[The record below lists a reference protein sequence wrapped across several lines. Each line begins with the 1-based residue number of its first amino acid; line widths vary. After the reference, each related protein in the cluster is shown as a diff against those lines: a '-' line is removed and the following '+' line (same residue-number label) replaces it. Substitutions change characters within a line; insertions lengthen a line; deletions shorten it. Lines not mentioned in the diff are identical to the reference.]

1 MGTLLHQAAG
11 KVSCS
16 TYTKWRE
23 TVSPGSKRGCR
34 FVLIVLFLLLAV
46 AAACGAWLWQR
57 YAGFSDQP
65 IAGLQTGDS
74 VVIASGDSFPSVLRK
89 LRAAGVDQ
97 GNDLEWRVLARR
109 LQVASSLK
117 VGEYALDPG
126 ITPRDLLLNMRDGKV
141 INYRI
146 TIVEGWNIRQLRA
159 AINAATPLLHETN
172 QLDDAALMKLLGHPG
187 QHPEGRFLPETY
199 VYSRGD
205 SDVDVLKRAYE
216 AMEKALAEV
225 WKMRASDLP
234 LKSPEEALILASII
248 EKETG
253 LASERP
259 QIAGVFAR
267 RLKLGMKLQTDPTVI
282 YGIGSGYDGNI
293 RRRDLLTD
301 TPYNTYTRTGLT
313 PTPIAMPGLDALRA
327 AVNPAPG
334 DALFFVALGNG
345 SGSHIFTATLGE
357 HNAAVARYLQQL
369 RRPPLPEEEPL
380 Q

>member
-1 MGTLLHQAAG
+1 M
-11 KVSCS
+11 
-16 TYTKWRE
+16 
-23 TVSPGSKRGCR
+23 
-34 FVLIVLFLLLAV
+34 
-46 AAACGAWLWQR
+46 WQR

-65 IAGLQTGDS
+65 IAGLQAGDS
-74 VVIASGDSFPSVLRK
+74 VVVVSGDSFPGVLRK
-89 LRAAGVDQ
+89 LRAAGVEQ
-97 GNDLEWRVLARR
+97 GSDLEWRLLARR
-109 LQVASSLK
+109 LDVDGSLK
-117 VGEYALDPG
+117 VGEYALEPEM
-126 ITPRDLLLNMRDGKV
+126 TPRSLLLNMRNGKV
-141 INYRI
+141 ISYRI

-159 AINAATPLLHETN
+159 AINAAQPLLHETS

-205 SDVDVLKRAYE
+205 SDVDVLERAYG

-225 WKMRASDLP
+225 WKARASDLP
-234 LKSPEEALILASII
+234 LKSADEALILASII

-267 RLKLGMKLQTDPTVI
+267 RLKLGMKLQTDPSVI

-313 PTPIAMPGLDALRA
+313 PTPIAMPGIDALRA
-327 AVNPAPG
+327 AVDPAPG
-334 DALFFVALGNG
+334 DALFFVALGDG
-345 SGSHIFTATLGE
+345 SGSHVFTATLAE
-357 HNAAVARYLQQL
+357 HNAAVARYLRQM
-369 RRPPLPEEEPL
+369 RRPPLPEEESL

>member
-1 MGTLLHQAAG
+1 M
-11 KVSCS
+11 
-16 TYTKWRE
+16 
-23 TVSPGSKRGCR
+23 SPGSKRGCR
-34 FVLIVLFLLLAV
+34 VVLIAFFLLLAV

-57 YAGFSDQP
+57 YTGFSDQP
-65 IAGLQTGDS
+65 IAGLQAGDS
-74 VVIASGDSFPSVLRK
+74 VLVASGDSFPSVLRK
-89 LRAAGVDQ
+89 LRAAGVEQ
-97 GNDLEWRVLARR
+97 GSDLEWRALARR
-109 LQVASSLK
+109 LDVAGSLK

-126 ITPRDLLLNMRDGKV
+126 ITPRTLLLNMRNGKV

-159 AINAATPLLHETN
+159 AINAATPLLHETT

-205 SDVDVLKRAYE
+205 SDVDVLKRAYA
-216 AMEKALAEV
+216 AMDKALAEV
-225 WKMRASDLP
+225 WKTRAGDLP

-301 TPYNTYTRTGLT
+301 TPYNTYTRIGLT

-334 DALFFVALGNG
+334 DALFFVALGDG
-345 SGSHIFTATLGE
+345 SGSHVFTATLGE

>member
-1 MGTLLHQAAG
+1 M
-11 KVSCS
+11 
-16 TYTKWRE
+16 
-23 TVSPGSKRGCR
+23 SPGTKRGCR
-34 FVLIVLFLLLAV
+34 AIIVACLLLLAL
-46 AAACGAWLWQR
+46 AAAGGAWLWQR
-57 YAGFSDQP
+57 YTGFSDRP
-65 IAGLQTGDS
+65 IAGLQAGDS
-74 VVIASGDSFPSVLRK
+74 VVVASGDSFPSVLRK
-89 LRAAGVDQ
+89 LRAAGVEQ
-97 GNDLEWRVLARR
+97 GEDLAWRVLARR
-109 LQVASSLK
+109 LDVDGSLK

-126 ITPRDLLLNMRDGKV
+126 ITPRKLLLNMRNGKV
-141 INYRI
+141 ISYRI

-159 AINAATPLLHETN
+159 ALNAATPLLHETT

-199 VYSRGD
+199 IYSRGD
-205 SDVDVLKRAYE
+205 SDVDVLKRAYA
-216 AMEKALAEV
+216 AMDKALAEV
-225 WKMRASDLP
+225 WELRAKDVP
-234 LKSPEEALILASII
+234 VKSAEEALILASII

-282 YGIGSGYDGNI
+282 YGIGSAYDGNI
-293 RRRDLLTD
+293 RRRDLTTD

-327 AVNPAPG
+327 AVNPAEG
-334 DALFFVALGNG
+334 DALFFVALGDG
-345 SGSHIFTATLGE
+345 SGSHVFSATLAE

-369 RRPPLPEEEPL
+369 RRPALPEEEPL

>member
-1 MGTLLHQAAG
+1 
-11 KVSCS
+11 
-16 TYTKWRE
+16 
-23 TVSPGSKRGCR
+23 VSPGTKRGCR
-34 FVLIVLFLLLAV
+34 ALIVAFLLLLAV
-46 AAACGAWLWQR
+46 VAVGGAWLWQR
-57 YAGFSDQP
+57 YTGFSDRP
-65 IAGLQTGDS
+65 IAGLQAGDS
-74 VVIASGDSFPSVLRK
+74 VVVASGDSFPSVLRK
-89 LRAAGVDQ
+89 LRAAGVEQ
-97 GNDLEWRVLARR
+97 GEDLEWRLLARR
-109 LQVASSLK
+109 LNVDGSLK

-126 ITPRDLLLNMRDGKV
+126 ITPRKLLLNMRNGKV
-141 INYRI
+141 ISYRI

-159 AINAATPLLHETN
+159 ALNAATPLLHETT
-172 QLDDAALMKLLGHPG
+172 QLDDAALMKLLGRAG

-205 SDVDVLKRAYE
+205 SDVDVLKRAHA
-216 AMEKALAEV
+216 AMEKALADV
-225 WKMRASDLP
+225 WESRANDVP
-234 LKSPEEALILASII
+234 LKSAEEALILASII

-259 QIAGVFAR
+259 QIAGVFSR

-282 YGIGSGYDGNI
+282 YGIGSAYDGNI

-327 AVNPAPG
+327 AVNPAEG
-334 DALFFVALGNG
+334 DALFFVALGDG
-345 SGSHIFTATLGE
+345 SGSHVFSASLAE

-369 RRPPLPEEEPL
+369 RRPALPEEEPL

>member
-1 MGTLLHQAAG
+1 M
-11 KVSCS
+11 
-16 TYTKWRE
+16 
-23 TVSPGSKRGCR
+23 SPSSKRGCR
-34 FVLIVLFLLLAV
+34 VILFALLLLLAI

-57 YAGFSDQP
+57 YTGFSDQP
-65 IAGLQTGDS
+65 IAGLQAGDS
-74 VVIASGDSFPSVLRK
+74 VVVASGDSFPSVLRK

-97 GNDLEWRVLARR
+97 GNDLEWRALARR
-109 LQVASSLK
+109 LDVAGSLK

-126 ITPRDLLLNMRDGKV
+126 ITPRALLLNMRNGKV

-146 TIVEGWNIRQLRA
+146 TLVEGWNIRQLRA
-159 AINAATPLLHETN
+159 ALNAATPLVHETK

-205 SDVDVLKRAYE
+205 SDVDVLKRAYD
-216 AMEKALAEV
+216 AMDKALAEV
-225 WKMRASDLP
+225 WKERAKDLP
-234 LKSPEEALILASII
+234 LNSPEEALILASII

-334 DALFFVALGNG
+334 DALFFVALGDG
-345 SGSHIFTATLGE
+345 SGSHVFTATLGE

>member
-1 MGTLLHQAAG
+1 
-11 KVSCS
+11 
-16 TYTKWRE
+16 
-23 TVSPGSKRGCR
+23 
-34 FVLIVLFLLLAV
+34 LLAV
-46 AAACGAWLWQR
+46 AAASGAWLWQR
-57 YAGFSDQP
+57 YTGFSDQP
-65 IAGLQTGDS
+65 IAGLQAGDS
-74 VVIASGDSFPSVLRK
+74 VTVVSGDSFPSVLRK
-89 LRAAGVDQ
+89 LRVAGVRQ
-97 GNDLEWRVLARR
+97 GNDLEWRALARH
-109 LQVASSLK
+109 LDVAGSLK

-126 ITPRDLLLNMRDGKV
+126 VTPRTLLLNMRDGKV

-205 SDVDVLKRAYE
+205 SDVDVLKRAHA
-216 AMEKALAEV
+216 AMDKALAEV
-225 WKMRASDLP
+225 WKTRADDLP

-282 YGIGSGYDGNI
+282 YGIGSSYDGNI

-313 PTPIAMPGLDALRA
+313 PTPIAMPGMDALRA

-345 SGSHIFTATLGE
+345 SGSHVFTATLGE

>member
-1 MGTLLHQAAG
+1 
-11 KVSCS
+11 
-16 TYTKWRE
+16 
-23 TVSPGSKRGCR
+23 VSPGIKRGCR
-34 FVLIVLFLLLAV
+34 ALVVAFLLLLALAAV
-46 AAACGAWLWQR
+46 GGAWLWQR
-57 YAGFSDQP
+57 YTGFSDQP
-65 IAGLQTGDS
+65 IAGLQAGDS
-74 VVIASGDSFPSVLRK
+74 LVVASGDSFPSVLRK
-89 LRAAGVDQ
+89 LRAAGVEQ
-97 GNDLEWRVLARR
+97 GEDLEWRLLARR
-109 LQVASSLK
+109 LDVDGSLK

-126 ITPRDLLLNMRDGKV
+126 ITPRRLLLNMRNGKV
-141 INYRI
+141 ISYRI

-159 AINAATPLLHETN
+159 ALNAATPLLHETA

-205 SDVDVLKRAYE
+205 SDADVLRRAYA
-216 AMEKALAEV
+216 AMDKALAEV
-225 WKMRASDLP
+225 WDSRAKDVP
-234 LKSPEEALILASII
+234 LKSAEEALILASII

-282 YGIGSGYDGNI
+282 YGIGSAYDGNI
-293 RRRDLLTD
+293 RRRDLTTD

-327 AVNPAPG
+327 AANPAEG
-334 DALFFVALGNG
+334 DALFFVALGDG
-345 SGSHIFTATLGE
+345 SGSHVFSATLAE

-369 RRPPLPEEEPL
+369 RRPALPEEEPL

>member
-1 MGTLLHQAAG
+1 MA
-11 KVSCS
+11 K
-16 TYTKWRE
+16 
-23 TVSPGSKRGCR
+23 GSKRGCR
-34 FVLIVLFLLLAV
+34 NIIVACVLLVAI
-46 AAACGAWLWQR
+46 AAAGGAWLWQR
-57 YAGFSDQP
+57 YTGFADRP
-65 IAGLQTGDS
+65 IAGLQAGDT
-74 VVIASGDSFPSVLRK
+74 VQVASGDSFPGVLRK
-89 LRAAGVDQ
+89 LRAAGVEQ
-97 GNDLEWRVLARR
+97 GEDLEWRALARQLGVAGS
-109 LQVASSLK
+109 LQ

-126 ITPRDLLLNMRDGKV
+126 LSPRDLLLRMRDGKV
-141 INYRI
+141 ISYRF

-159 AINAATPLLHETN
+159 AINNATPLLHETN
-172 QLDDAALMKLLGHPG
+172 QLDDTALMKLLGHPG
-187 QHPEGRFLPETY
+187 QHAEGRFLPETY

-205 SDVDVLKRAYE
+205 SDVDVLKRAHE
-216 AMEKALAEV
+216 AMDKALAEA
-225 WKMRASDLP
+225 WESRAQDVP
-234 LKSPEEALILASII
+234 LKSAEEALILASII

-282 YGIGSGYDGNI
+282 YGIGSAYDGNI

-313 PTPIAMPGLDALRA
+313 PTPIAMPGPDALRA

-334 DALFFVALGNG
+334 DALFFVALGDG
-345 SGSHIFTATLGE
+345 SGSHVFSKTLGE
-357 HNAAVARYLQQL
+357 HNAAVARYLQRM

>member
-1 MGTLLHQAAG
+1 MP
-11 KVSCS
+11 
-16 TYTKWRE
+16 
-23 TVSPGSKRGCR
+23 PGPKRGCR
-34 FVLIVLFLLLAV
+34 AFVIGCLALLAFAV
-46 AAACGAWLWQR
+46 AGSAWLWQR
-57 YAGFSDQP
+57 YADFSDGA
-65 IAGLQTGDS
+65 IAGLEAGDS
-74 VVIASGDSFPSVLRK
+74 VVVASGDSFPAVLRK
-89 LRAAGVDQ
+89 LRVAGVEQ
-97 GNDLEWRVLARR
+97 GEDLEWRALARHLDVDGR
-109 LQVASSLK
+109 LK

-126 ITPRDLLLNMRDGKV
+126 LTPRTLLVNMRNGKV
-141 INYRI
+141 INYRF

-159 AINAATPLLHETN
+159 AINAATPLLHETS
-172 QLDDAALMKLLGHPG
+172 QLDDAALMEKLGHAG

-205 SDVDVLKRAYE
+205 SDVDVLTRAHE
-216 AMEKALAEV
+216 AMDKALVEV
-225 WKMRASDLP
+225 WKGRAADVP
-234 LKSPEEALILASII
+234 LKSAEEALILASII

-282 YGIGSGYDGNI
+282 YGIGSAYDGNI

-327 AVNPAPG
+327 AVNPVAG
-334 DALFFVALGNG
+334 DALFFVAVGDG
-345 SGSHIFTATLGE
+345 SGSHVFSPSLSA

-369 RRPPLPEEEPL
+369 RRRPLPEEELL

>member
-1 MGTLLHQAAG
+1 M
-11 KVSCS
+11 
-16 TYTKWRE
+16 
-23 TVSPGSKRGCR
+23 SPGSKRGCR
-34 FVLIVLFLLLAV
+34 VVLIAFFLLLV
-46 AAACGAWLWQR
+46 VVAACGAWLWQR

-65 IAGLQTGDS
+65 IAGLQAGDS
-74 VVIASGDSFPSVLRK
+74 VAVVSGDSFPSVLRK
-89 LRAAGVDQ
+89 LRAAGVRQ
-97 GNDLEWRVLARR
+97 GNDLEWRALARR
-109 LQVASSLK
+109 LDVAGSLK

-126 ITPRDLLLNMRDGKV
+126 ITPRTLLLNMRNGKV

-159 AINAATPLLHETN
+159 AINAATPLLHETR
-172 QLDDAALMKLLGHPG
+172 QLDDAALMKLLGRPG

-205 SDVDVLKRAYE
+205 SDVDVLKRAYD
-216 AMEKALAEV
+216 AMDKALAEV
-225 WKMRASDLP
+225 WKARADDLP

-301 TPYNTYTRTGLT
+301 TPYNTYTRIGLT

-334 DALFFVALGNG
+334 DALFFVALGDG
-345 SGSHIFTATLGE
+345 SGSHVFTATLGE

>member
-1 MGTLLHQAAG
+1 M
-11 KVSCS
+11 
-16 TYTKWRE
+16 
-23 TVSPGSKRGCR
+23 SPGSKRGCR
-34 FVLIVLFLLLAV
+34 VVLIAFLLLLAV

-57 YAGFSDQP
+57 YAGFSDRP
-65 IAGLQTGDS
+65 IAGLQAGDS
-74 VVIASGDSFPSVLRK
+74 VAVVSGDSFPGVLRK
-89 LRAAGVDQ
+89 LRAAGVRQ
-97 GNDLEWRVLARR
+97 GNDLEWRALARH
-109 LQVASSLK
+109 LDVAGSLK

-126 ITPRDLLLNMRDGKV
+126 ITPRTLLLNMRDGKV

-159 AINAATPLLHETN
+159 AINAATPLLHETR

-205 SDVDVLKRAYE
+205 SDVDVLKRAYD
-216 AMEKALAEV
+216 AMDKALAEV
-225 WKMRASDLP
+225 WKTRADDLP

-334 DALFFVALGNG
+334 DALFFVALGDG
-345 SGSHIFTATLGE
+345 SGSHVFTSTLGE

>member
-1 MGTLLHQAAG
+1 M
-11 KVSCS
+11 
-16 TYTKWRE
+16 
-23 TVSPGSKRGCR
+23 
-34 FVLIVLFLLLAV
+34 
-46 AAACGAWLWQR
+46 WQR

-65 IAGLQTGDS
+65 IAGLQAGDS
-74 VVIASGDSFPSVLRK
+74 VVVVSGDSFPGVLRK
-89 LRAAGVDQ
+89 LRAAGVEQ
-97 GNDLEWRVLARR
+97 GSDLEWRLLARR
-109 LQVASSLK
+109 LDVDGSLK
-117 VGEYALDPG
+117 VGEYALEPEM
-126 ITPRDLLLNMRDGKV
+126 TPRSLLLNMRNGKV
-141 INYRI
+141 ISYRI

-159 AINAATPLLHETN
+159 AINAAQPLLHETS

-205 SDVDVLKRAYE
+205 SDVDVLERAYG

-225 WKMRASDLP
+225 WKARASDLP
-234 LKSPEEALILASII
+234 LKSADEALILASII

-267 RLKLGMKLQTDPTVI
+267 RLKLGMKLQTDPSVI

-313 PTPIAMPGLDALRA
+313 PTPIAMPGIDALRA
-327 AVNPAPG
+327 AVDPAPG
-334 DALFFVALGNG
+334 DALFFVALGDG
-345 SGSHIFTATLGE
+345 SGSHVFTATLDE
-357 HNAAVARYLQQL
+357 HNAAVARYLRQM

>member
-1 MGTLLHQAAG
+1 M
-11 KVSCS
+11 
-16 TYTKWRE
+16 
-23 TVSPGSKRGCR
+23 SPGSKRGCR
-34 FVLIVLFLLLAV
+34 VVLIVLFLLLAI

-57 YAGFSDQP
+57 YTGFSDQP
-65 IAGLQTGDS
+65 IAGLQAGDS
-74 VVIASGDSFPSVLRK
+74 VVVVSGDSFPSVLRK
-89 LRAAGVDQ
+89 LRAAGVEQ
-97 GNDLEWRVLARR
+97 GNDLEWRALARR
-109 LQVASSLK
+109 LDVASSLK
-117 VGEYALDPG
+117 VGEYALEPG
-126 ITPRDLLLNMRDGKV
+126 VTPRDLLLNMRNGKV

-159 AINAATPLLHETN
+159 AINAATPLVHETN

-205 SDVDVLKRAYE
+205 SDVDVLKRAYA
-216 AMEKALAEV
+216 AMDKALAEV
-225 WKMRASDLP
+225 WKGRAGDLP

-313 PTPIAMPGLDALRA
+313 PTPIAMPGMDALRA

-334 DALFFVALGNG
+334 DALFFVALGDG
-345 SGSHIFTATLGE
+345 SGSHVFTATLGE
-357 HNAAVARYLQQL
+357 HNAAVARYLQQM